1 MEHQTQD
8 DMLDDMIS
16 SLDKLGNNL
25 NFEQK
30 NLTSWIVSFVL
41 KGE

>member
-8 DMLDDMIS
+8 DMLDDMIG

-25 NFEQK
+25 NFEQMAFD
-30 NLTSWIVSFVL
+30 LH
-41 KGE
+41 